1 MQVTARFE
9 RPEVGSPHQVMFTRD
24 LMGKKRRSGKAGIK
38 KAGPR
43 TLLYSRELNCC
54 QFYGADKRGID

>member
-24 LMGKKRRSGKAGIK
+24 LMGKKGGPARQGSRRPA
-38 KAGPR
+38 P
-43 TLLYSRELNCC
+43 ELFCIEEN
-54 QFYGADKRGID
+54 